1 MREIKRLTVP
11 AFGLAEKLDP
21 ERRQLLAICGSFF
34 VFEKGE
40 RIIEEGAMD
49 SALYLVLKGTL
60 SPHRRINEHSYM
72 PLGSLKRGASFGE
85 VNLFHPFGAR
95 ATVIAMTDGELWKI
109 DKVQLDAML
118 ENDLVIAREVLSWL
132 CLQMARRIRRADER
146 YIATKEEYDA
156 MSEELQAAQE
166 QNQPEEEEE
175 AGEAAAVE
183 APPATDQEPEP
194 APAA

>member
-21 ERRQLLAICGSFF
+21 ERRQLLAICGSFY

-49 SALYLVLKGTL
+49 SALHLVLKGTL

-72 PLGSLKRGASFGE
+72 PLGALKRGASFGE

-146 YIATKEEYDA
+146 YMATKEEYDA
-156 MSEELQAAQE
+156 MAEELQAAQE
-166 QNQPEEEEE
+166 TLADEEES
-175 AGEAAAVE
+175 VSE
-183 APPATDQEPEP
+183 APAAEELPATAQEP
-194 APAA
+194 APAPAP